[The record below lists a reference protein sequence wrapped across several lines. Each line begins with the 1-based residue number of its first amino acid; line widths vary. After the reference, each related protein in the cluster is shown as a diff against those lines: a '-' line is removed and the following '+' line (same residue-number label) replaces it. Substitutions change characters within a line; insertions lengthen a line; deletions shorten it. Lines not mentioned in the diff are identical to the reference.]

1 MNYIGSIYYY
11 YGIFPFISS
20 LLLIL
25 FLISEH
31 KKNTAQR
38 KADEAERVVEEHL
51 QFISDDLN
59 NLNITNI
66 NNLSIKSV
74 RRCIREIKT
83 ILDEKDIIIGQK
95 VPDNS

>member
-31 KKNTAQR
+31 KKIQLNEKLMKLKGLSKNTCSLL
-38 KADEAERVVEEHL
+38 VM
-51 QFISDDLN
+51 
-59 NLNITNI
+59 T
-66 NNLSIKSV
+66 
-74 RRCIREIKT
+74 
-83 ILDEKDIIIGQK
+83 
-95 VPDNS
+95 

>member
-59 NLNITNI
+59 KYLIIT
-66 NNLSIKSV
+66 
-74 RRCIREIKT
+74 T
-83 ILDEKDIIIGQK
+83 
-95 VPDNS
+95 VPGNTSPPQNGKIYLFLKGISLR